1 MKKQTMSLAV
11 ASALLVGGSGA
22 FGQMYI
28 NERGT
33 GEALL
38 YPFYSAANGND
49 TYIHVVNTTDLVKAV
64 KVRILEAQNSVEV
77 LDFNLYLSPFDH
89 WSAAITADP
98 NGDGGA
104 LVTVDTSCTV
114 PALGGPNPPFSGT
127 TEVDEDTGVTTR
139 TQPFVNFEYL
149 SDAPNDGIERT
160 LQGYVEMIEMGQL
173 ISGSAPANFDPNDNA
188 DYLADDANSKG
199 HAATHNTA
207 GVPNGCEKL
216 VNAWSLAPAGSWIST
231 SGASEL
237 ETTWTGGGLYGY
249 GTLINVEDGTA
260 AGYDATAIDDFI
272 DSGLYI
278 TGEHHEQP
286 GNVEPNWQNGIDQ
299 ITVFDDGG
307 ATTYDMDDG
316 VDAVSGLFMH
326 SNISNDF
333 VADTGLRARTDWV
346 ITAPTKRFYVDTP
359 NNPPFVDEW
368 DGNQACETVDVQFW
382 DREELVTVIT
392 AGPGFS
398 PRPPTDAPDEFQL
411 CTEVSVVGYGED
423 SAVRANSDIF
433 YGFNG
438 FLGGVSSGWAQ
449 MDLTGD
455 PGHFLDTADGNTFFG
470 LPVAGFAV
478 ITYRNDDANAVVP
491 GVLAAYSS
499 TTDHKTA
506 VQVVAAPPPAP

>member
-49 TYIHVVNTTDLVKAV
+49 TYIHIVNTTDLVKAV

-104 LVTVDTSCTV
+104 IVTVDTSCTV
-114 PALGGPNPPFSGT
+114 PALGGPNPPFNGST
-127 TEVDEDTGVTTR
+127 VVDGDRTIR

-173 ISGSAPANFDPNDNA
+173 QADTQNTISNDFFDDFEDWLDNDA
-188 DYLADDANSKG
+188 IDKAW
-199 HAATHNTA
+199 AATHNSE

-216 VNAWSLAPAGSWIST
+216 VNAWSISPAGSWIST

-237 ETTWTGGGLYGY
+237 LSTWTGGGLYGY

-260 AGYDATAIDDFI
+260 AGYDAIAIDDFI
-272 DSGLYI
+272 DDQLYI

-286 GNVEPNWQNGIDQ
+286 GNVEPNWNNGIDQ
-299 ITVFDDGG
+299 ITVFDNGG
-307 ATTYDMDDG
+307 VQTYDMDDG

-326 SNISNDF
+326 TNISNDF
-333 VADTGLRARTDWV
+333 VVAENLRARTDWV
-346 ITAPTKRFYVDTP
+346 VTAPTKRFYVDVP

-368 DGNQACETVDVQFW
+368 DRFTACETVDVDFW
-382 DREELVTVIT
+382 DREELFTEILTGAV
-392 AGPGFS
+392 FS
-398 PRPPTDAPDEFQL
+398 PRPPTDDPDEFQL
-411 CTEVSVVGYGED
+411 CTEVSIVGFGTD

-433 YGFNG
+433 YGFNS
-438 FLGGVSSGWAQ
+438 FLGGVTSGWAQ
-449 MDLTGD
+449 MDFTGD
-455 PGHFLDTADGNTFFG
+455 PGHFLTTNDGNTFFG

-478 ITYRNDDANAVVP
+478 ITYRNDDADVNVP

-506 VQVVAAPPPAP
+506 ISVTTSSAP